1 MFTNGFAGA
10 RLVALA
16 AVLAGLAAGGV
27 SLSTSA
33 NASIQSGDHGRVR
46 NRNRTIG
53 QHNTTVS
60 SHSPTRLR
68 GTQNSAPT
76 SSGGQNA
83 TMNALCRKA
92 PCRIAQK
99 VNMFSPDLSA
109 FIVLGPHD
117 YLLVP

>member
-1 MFTNGFAGA
+1 MTRMLTNGFAGG

-16 AVLAGLAAGGV
+16 AVLAGLAVGGV
-27 SLSTSA
+27 SLSTRA
-33 NASIQSGDHGRVR
+33 NASIAERSGGNGHSRSRDH
-46 NRNRTIG
+46 TAG
-53 QHNTTVS
+53 QHNTTIS
-60 SHSPTRLR
+60 TRSPNHLK

-99 VNMFSPDLSA
+99 VNMLPQNISA
-109 FIVLGPHD
+109 FIVLGP
-117 YLLVP
+117 